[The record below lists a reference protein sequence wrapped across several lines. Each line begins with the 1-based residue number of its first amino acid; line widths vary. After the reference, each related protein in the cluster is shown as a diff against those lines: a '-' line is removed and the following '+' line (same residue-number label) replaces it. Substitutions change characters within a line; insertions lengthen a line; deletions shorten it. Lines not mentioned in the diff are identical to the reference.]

1 MNAGSKTV
9 AGRNFTGLRF
19 GAIRTHV
26 ALPIFF
32 AMLTAHGLVAAQSS
46 ASTTPTSNVETVSKI
61 STGVREAAN
70 WIDDRW
76 YIEPFLMGW
85 DRNRYGNCHCGGQ
98 VSFGLALGK
107 SITPD
112 WDVELRGGSGLVI
125 DAKWFALGRGTDRV
139 GEIQP
144 YIVAGVGVGIDT
156 VSRPAGD
163 VSYSSFVA
171 DAGIGAVMPVS
182 NWARLVVDL
191 RIRYD
196 ANRGHLYG
204 HNGYL
209 NTGPMVSVGL
219 QIPFGSVSEVASP
232 AR

>member
-26 ALPIFF
+26 ALPILFTV
-32 AMLTAHGLVAAQSS
+32 LTAHGLVAAQSS
-46 ASTTPTSNVETVSKI
+46 AGTTPISNVETVSKV
-61 STGVREAAN
+61 STGMREAAN

-76 YIEPFLMGW
+76 YVEPFLMGW

-219 QIPFGSVSEVASP
+219 QIPFGSVSEVAPP